1 MYVHKLNL
9 KKTKFMNK
17 MIMNRLTML
26 AVTLMASMACFAQG
40 KGGETTGWGAVFGP
54 NYQELSYSVTTNSIH
69 VAEVT
74 GFASYVLTTPKI
86 MDDPEAYSPDPNL
99 KIEKNTIIINH
110 FMTGSPSVWIPRVA
124 DNAFASVASDLA
136 SRIKTIKIDFKGHR
150 ESSNTTQDIP
160 VVIGENAFAG
170 LTSVKT
176 VFNYTPGKYVKD
188 IKENAFA
195 TSVYENA
202 TLVVPTGSM
211 PGYANTDGWSNFYII
226 VNADG
231 YEHGDVNID
240 NIVNKTDIT
249 IFRKWLNEDDDVDY
263 DKILD
268 EEDLDFNND
277 GMVNKTDITALRE
290 WMNRD

>member
-1 MYVHKLNL
+1 
-9 KKTKFMNK
+9 MNK

-40 KGGETTGWGAVFGP
+40 KSGETTGWGSVFGP

-69 VAEVT
+69 VAEVN
-74 GFASYVLTTPKI
+74 GFASYVVTTPEI
-86 MDDPEAYSPDPNL
+86 MDNPEAYSTDPNL
-99 KIEKNTIIINH
+99 QIEKNTIIINH
-110 FMTGSPSVWIPRVA
+110 FMKGSPNVWIPSVA

-136 SRIKTIKIDFKGHR
+136 SRIKTIKIDFKGNS
-150 ESSNTTQDIP
+150 ESSNTTQDDP
-160 VVIGENAFAG
+160 VVIGKNAFAG
-170 LTSVKT
+170 LTSVET
-176 VFNYTPGKYVKD
+176 VFNYTPGEYVQAIPTD
-188 IKENAFA
+188 AFA
-195 TSVYENA
+195 TSVYEDA

-211 PGYANTDGWSNFYII
+211 PGYANTDGWSNFYTI

-240 NIVNKTDIT
+240 NTVNKTDIT
-249 IFRKWLNEDDDVDY
+249 IFRKWLNDDDDVDY

-277 GMVNKTDITALRE
+277 GSVNKTDITALRN
-290 WMNRD
+290 WINRD